1 MLYDFLL
8 ENWFDL
14 LQTVFIVVGFVLT
27 YCANRSDVRSGKVDH
42 LLSLSQS
49 YREIWNKTYS
59 QPELL
64 RIRELDVDLEKHP
77 ITEAEKRMVK
87 ETILHI
93 YTIYVAIENKQ
104 LDKGEM
110 SKDISDYLRLPI
122 PNAIWQEGQ
131 RYYPKRFTKFIS
143 DLLNQE

>member
-1 MLYDFLL
+1 MIYDFLL
-8 ENWFDL
+8 KNWFDL
-14 LQTVFIVVGFVLT
+14 LQTVFILVGFVLT
-27 YCANRSDVRSGKVDH
+27 YRANRSDVRSGKLEH

-64 RIRELDVDLEKHP
+64 RIRKSEVDLEKNP
-77 ITEAEKRMVK
+77 ITEAERRIVK

-104 LDKGEM
+104 LDEGEM

-122 PNAIWQEGQ
+122 PNIIWQEGQ
-131 RYYPKRFTKFIS
+131 RYYPKRFQKFIN
-143 DLLNQE
+143 DLLN

>member
-1 MLYDFLL
+1 MFSDFLFK
-8 ENWFDL
+8 NWFDL
-14 LQTVFIVVGFVLT
+14 LQTAFIIIGFILT
-27 YCANRSDVRSGKVDH
+27 YRANRSDVRSSKVDH

-64 RIRELDVDLEKHP
+64 RIKEKDVDLEKHP
-77 ITEAEKRMVK
+77 ITEAEQRMVK

-93 YTIYVAIENKQ
+93 YAVYIAIENKQ

-110 SKDISDYLRLPI
+110 EKDISKFLQLPI
-122 PNAIWQEGQ
+122 PNAVWNEVRG
-131 RYYPKRFTKFIS
+131 YYPKRFVSFVDS
-143 DLLNQE
+143 LLK